1 MKSKL
6 YVIHRHVKE
15 QDINHHRTLFAGRG
29 AEWFVDAID
38 PEHIRLQEMAKSL
51 HTGASPQ

>member
-6 YVIHRHVKE
+6 YVIHRHVKG

-29 AEWFVDAID
+29 AEWFVNAID